1 MVITRDDPAVIDQVF
16 VENRNFFIHHLNL
29 IPLLI
34 LIVSSRLDRGIQSAM
49 EMLPLNRGKVL
60 HIV

>member
-16 VENRNFFIHHLNL
+16 VENRNFFIHHLKL

-49 EMLPLNRGKVL
+49 EMLPLKRGKVL